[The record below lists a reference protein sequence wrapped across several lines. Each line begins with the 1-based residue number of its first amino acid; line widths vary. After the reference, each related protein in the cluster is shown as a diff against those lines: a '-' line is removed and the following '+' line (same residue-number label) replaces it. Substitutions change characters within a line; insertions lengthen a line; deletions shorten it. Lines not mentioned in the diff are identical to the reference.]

1 MRNIFFFKKGLR
13 CCPQILA
20 RFPSVRQEWR
30 FLTDEVM
37 AAEKVSDLR
46 KWKQVSSERATL
58 IRSDSHCAL
67 SDEAPALLSSGL
79 RAPIRRYTKEVGV
92 ERLIKRKMGSSP
104 RYTTRA
110 LSLVTNLSTTDA
122 NVIFLT
128 FEANPGL
135 LNI

>member
-1 MRNIFFFKKGLR
+1 MRNFFFLKKGLR
-13 CCPQILA
+13 RCPQILTS
-20 RFPSVRQEWR
+20 FSIVHQG

-46 KWKQVSSERATL
+46 KWKQVSSERAPL

-79 RAPIRRYTKEVGV
+79 RASIRRYTKEVGG

-110 LSLVTNLSTTDA
+110 LSLD
-122 NVIFLT
+122 
-128 FEANPGL
+128 
-135 LNI
+135 

>member
-1 MRNIFFFKKGLR
+1 MS
-13 CCPQILA
+13 A
-20 RFPSVRQEWR
+20 REWR